1 MRRRYDRPVL
11 AAVTG
16 RISIVGR
23 ALAALLLAAGSLAAA
38 PAASAESV
46 ADVVERAYSP
56 LLEQYDV
63 PGMAVAVT
71 VHGQQHFFEFGVAAR
86 DTQEPVTR
94 ETLFEIGSVSKT
106 FTATLAGY
114 AAARGA
120 LDLSDR
126 PSRHVPALA
135 GTAIDEARL
144 RNLGTYTAGGL
155 PLQFPE
161 WVTDEQQMIEYFR
174 QFEPAAAPGA
184 IRQYS
189 NPSIGLLGHVTARAL
204 GADFTDL
211 LQSQLLPGLG
221 LSRSFVTVP
230 DEAMGTYAWGYD
242 KNDEPVRV
250 NPGVFDAEAYGVKSS
265 VADMIR
271 FVERN
276 IDPEGLD
283 PVMRAAVRAT
293 QIGYFEVG
301 PMVQGLGW
309 EQYPYPLPLDQLL
322 AGNSSEMAMSAQAA
336 APIAPQSVG
345 PAGLFN
351 KTGSTDGFGS
361 YAAFVPSRRAGI
373 VMLANKNFPIPARIT
388 AAHSV
393 LNALAP

>member
-1 MRRRYDRPVL
+1 
-11 AAVTG
+11 VTE
-16 RISIVGR
+16 RSSIIGR
-23 ALAALLLAAGSLAAA
+23 ALAALLLLTASMAVA
-38 PAASAESV
+38 PTASAESV
-46 ADVVERAYSP
+46 ADVVERAYAP

-71 VHGQQHFFEFGVAAR
+71 VDGRQHFFEYGVAAK
-86 DTQEPVTR
+86 DPQTPVTR
-94 ETLFEIGSVSKT
+94 DTLFEIGSVSKT

-120 LDLSDR
+120 LDLNDR
-126 PSRHVPALA
+126 PSRYASELA

-161 WVTDEQQMIEYFR
+161 WVTDDQQMIEYFR
-174 QFEPAAAPGA
+174 GFEPDAAPGA
-184 IRQYS
+184 VRRYS
-189 NPSIGLLGHVTARAL
+189 NPSIGLLGHVAAL
-204 GADFTDL
+204 ALHGDFTDL
-211 LQSQLLPGLG
+211 LQGQLLPGLG
-221 LSRSFVTVP
+221 LSRSFVNVP
-230 DEAMGTYAWGYD
+230 DEAMGAYAWGYD
-242 KNDEPVRV
+242 KNNEPVRV

-276 IDPEGLD
+276 VDPGGLD
-283 PVMRAAVRAT
+283 PAMREAVRAT
-293 QIGYFEVG
+293 QVGYFEVG

-309 EQYPYPLPLDQLL
+309 EQYPYPLPLEQLL
-322 AGNSSEMAMSAQAA
+322 AGNSSEMAMSPQAA

-361 YAAFVPSRRAGI
+361 YVAFVPSRRVGI
-373 VMLANKNFPIPARIT
+373 VMLANKNFPIPARVT
-388 AAHSV
+388 AAHAV
-393 LNALAP
+393 LTALAS